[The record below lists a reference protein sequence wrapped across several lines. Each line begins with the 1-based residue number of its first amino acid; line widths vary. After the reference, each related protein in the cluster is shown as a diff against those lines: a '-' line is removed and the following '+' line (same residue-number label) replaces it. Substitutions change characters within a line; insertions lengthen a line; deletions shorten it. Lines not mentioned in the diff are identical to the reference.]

1 MSAREFYVG
10 YLSMPPRLKWA
21 VRGLVLLLLMLVAL
35 DAWLVA
41 SMQPAAGNG
50 AWADTAH
57 EYAGTLTRE
66 PYPMLRVKTAAGI
79 KTYLLVSDE
88 KRGADAALGVTP
100 DGPVKLSGFPITRSG
115 LGMIELAANDVAVIS
130 ETSPIEEPAREV
142 HGSVTIEGEI
152 IDSKCWLGVMR
163 PGEGHLHKACASL
176 CIRGGIPP
184 LFVTRGR
191 GGDLPNLMLLTQ
203 ADGGAVPPELII
215 PFVADAVRVTGTIE
229 KRGDLWVL
237 KADLPTLTRV
247 K

>member
-10 YLSMPPRLKWA
+10 YLSMPPRLRWA
-21 VRGLVLLLLMLVAL
+21 VRGLVLLLLALIGL

-41 SMQPAAGNG
+41 SMQPAAGTG
-50 AWADTAH
+50 SWADTPQ
-57 EYAGTLTRE
+57 EYAGTLTRN
-66 PYPMLRVKTAAGI
+66 PYPMLRVKMPAGI

-88 KRGADAALGVTP
+88 KRGAQAALGVTP
-100 DGPVKLSGFPITRSG
+100 DGPVRLSGFPITRSG

-130 ETSPIEEPAREV
+130 ETAAIEEPAREV
-142 HGSVTIEGEI
+142 HGSVTLDGEI

-163 PGEGHLHKACASL
+163 PGDGHLHKACASL

-184 LFVTRGR
+184 MFVTRGR
-191 GGDLPNLMLLTQ
+191 GGDVPALMLLTQ
-203 ADGGAVPPELII
+203 ADGSAVPPESII
-215 PFVADAVRVTGTIE
+215 PYVADAVRVTGTVE

-237 KADLPTLTRV
+237 KADLPTLARI

>member
-10 YLSMPPRLKWA
+10 YLSMPPRLRWT
-21 VRGLVLLLLMLVAL
+21 VRGLVLLLLALVAL

-41 SMQPAAGNG
+41 SMQPAAGHG
-50 AWADTAH
+50 SWADTPQ
-57 EYAGTLTRE
+57 EYAGTLTRQ
-66 PYPMLRVKTAAGI
+66 PYPMLRVKTPAGI

-130 ETSPIEEPAREV
+130 ETATIEEPAREV
-142 HGSVTIEGEI
+142 HGTVTLDGEI
-152 IDSKCWLGVMR
+152 VDSKCWLGVMR

-184 LFVTRGR
+184 MFVTRGR
-191 GGDLPNLMLLTQ
+191 GGDVPALMLLTQ
-203 ADGGAVPPELII
+203 ADGTAVPPDLII

-237 KADLPTLTRV
+237 KADLPTLMRIN
-247 K
+247 